1 MLVTFRFKN
10 FGPFRDE
17 AVLDMRAIKPNKEH
31 PYNLIQKYEDMP
43 LLKIA
48 AIYGANASGKTNFI
62 DAYNCFRNIVS
73 SSFQEN
79 NKDGEDSFLEEHF
92 YPFLLD
98 SESADEDIEFE
109 AVYRYENTEYT
120 YGFSFNRSRISYEW
134 LYRTA
139 LDTKRRVETILLER
153 SPEKIELGPSV
164 RKTCEKYIEEIDT
177 DVLALSFF
185 SSLRLK
191 TPYFFNTAYLVNS
204 FLPVYLTKDSLAK
217 FSMQRYFEKEFDPQ
231 EKDRLLSFL
240 HAIDIG
246 IKDISV
252 DKNGNRV
259 LVFTYHVD
267 KEGELVPF
275 PIEIES
281 DGTRRAIAIY
291 SMFSA
296 ALRMNKGL
304 LLDEMHS
311 QLHPLLQKY
320 LLDLFYDH
328 SDGAQLI
335 YTTHDTTMLDA
346 KYTRRDQIW
355 FVSKDEAGASSL
367 YSLSDFNVRKDQSFK
382 KAYLSG
388 LYGAIPNLKDFS
400 LNGGTSDGE
409 G

>member
-17 AVLDMRAIKPNKEH
+17 SVLDMRAIKSNKEH
-31 PYNLIQKYEDMP
+31 PYNVVHKYEDMP

-48 AIYGANASGKTNFI
+48 AIYGANASGKTNFM
-62 DAYNCFRNIVS
+62 DAYICFRDIVTG
-73 SSFQEN
+73 SFQEN
-79 NKDGEDSFLEEHF
+79 NKDEDDSFLEQQF

-98 SESADEDIEFE
+98 TDSSSEDTEFE
-109 AVYRYENTEYT
+109 AVYRYDNTEYT
-120 YGFSFNRSRISYEW
+120 YGFSFNRSCISYEW

-139 LDTKRRVETILLER
+139 LDTKRRVKTIILER
-153 SPEKIELGPSV
+153 SPDKIDLGPSV
-164 RKTCEKYIEEIDT
+164 RKVCEKYIDEIDT

-191 TPYFFNTAYLVNS
+191 VPYFYNVVYLVNS
-204 FLPVYLTKDSLAK
+204 FLPVYLTKDSLAS
-217 FSMQRYFEKEFDPQ
+217 FSMQRYFEKEFNPQ
-231 EKDRLLSFL
+231 EKDRLLKFL

-252 DKNGNRV
+252 EKNGNRV
-259 LVFTYHVD
+259 LVYTYHTD
-267 KEGELVPF
+267 KDGEMVPF

-281 DGTRRAIAIY
+281 DGTRRAIALY

-296 ALRMNKGL
+296 ALSMDKGL

-328 SDGAQLI
+328 SNGAQLI
-335 YTTHDTTMLDA
+335 YTTHDTTLLDA

-355 FVSKDEAGASSL
+355 FVSKDEMGASTL
-367 YSLSDFNVRKDQSFK
+367 YSLSDFNVRKDQSYK